1 MKLSKITIDISSN
14 NIELLEDN
22 ELPVYNFNNKKCK
35 IDFDLIKYFLKKFGI
50 IIFKN
55 FYTKNEL
62 ELMDK
67 EIQKLEDELLQS
79 KTKYVEGCNG
89 DFRLFHVE
97 KKSQILQEMITDKSI
112 FNKIASF
119 YKHPTH
125 WNKKLLLNKVVHNNV
140 VSSSG
145 GGWHRDNH
153 HCQFKTLVY
162 MSDVELGNGNFQ
174 FIVNSTIKNIG
185 IPPHWSYNDTR
196 YADETID
203 DLLRDNTNDCK
214 LYDIMGETGTVVF
227 FDATN
232 IHRGKVIEKGERVAL
247 TQYYF
252 T

>member
-1 MKLSKITIDISSN
+1 MSNQMLNCLDSKNKYIFNLKYDKSNIDLITIINVLKQNGIVVFKNYYSKEEVVSMKEE
-14 NIELLEDN
+14 I
-22 ELPVYNFNNKKCK
+22 
-35 IDFDLIKYFLKKFGI
+35 KKFDEK
-50 IIFKN
+50 FVK
-55 FYTKNEL
+55 TKN
-62 ELMDK
+62 
-67 EIQKLEDELLQS
+67 
-79 KTKYVEGCNG
+79 VENCSG

-97 KKSQILQEMITDKSI
+97 KESTLLRKLISENEL

-119 YKHPTH
+119 YKDPRYF
-125 WNKKLLLNKVVHNNV
+125 NKKLLLNKLVYDADNIT
-140 VSSSG
+140 SSG

-153 HCQFKTLVY
+153 YCQFKTLIY
-162 MSDVELGNGNFQ
+162 MSDVRLENGNFQ
-174 FIVNSTIKNIG
+174 FIVNSSIKDIG

-214 LYDIMGETGTVVF
+214 LYDIIGEAGTVVF

-232 IHRGKVIEKGERVAL
+232 IHRGKVIEEGERLAL

>member
-1 MKLSKITIDISSN
+1 MSNQMLNCLESKNIPIFNLKHDTSNVDLITIRNVLKQNGIVVLKNYYSKEEVVSMKEE
-14 NIELLEDN
+14 I
-22 ELPVYNFNNKKCK
+22 
-35 IDFDLIKYFLKKFGI
+35 KKFDEK
-50 IIFKN
+50 FVK
-55 FYTKNEL
+55 TKN
-62 ELMDK
+62 
-67 EIQKLEDELLQS
+67 
-79 KTKYVEGCNG
+79 VENCSG

-97 KKSQILQEMITDKSI
+97 RYSALLQRLVSNNDL

-119 YKHPTH
+119 YKDPRHF
-125 WNKKLLLNKVVHNNV
+125 NKKLLLNKLVYDAENIT
-140 VSSSG
+140 SSG

-174 FIVNSTIKNIG
+174 FIVNSTIKDIG

-214 LYDIMGETGTVVF
+214 LYDIIGEAGTVVF

>member
-1 MKLSKITIDISSN
+1 MSNQMLNCLESKNIPIFNLKHDVSNVDLVTIRNVLKQHGIVVLKNYYSKEAVVSMKEEIKK
-14 NIELLEDN
+14 
-22 ELPVYNFNNKKCK
+22 FNKK
-35 IDFDLIKYFLKKFGI
+35 LIK
-50 IIFKN
+50 
-55 FYTKNEL
+55 TKN
-62 ELMDK
+62 
-67 EIQKLEDELLQS
+67 
-79 KTKYVEGCNG
+79 VENCSG

-97 KKSQILQEMITDKSI
+97 RYSALLERLISNNDL

-119 YKHPTH
+119 YKDPIHF
-125 WNKKLLLNKVVHNNV
+125 NKKLLLNKLVYDTENV
-140 VSSSG
+140 TSSG

-174 FIVNSTIKNIG
+174 FIVNSTIKDIG

-214 LYDIMGETGTVVF
+214 LYDIIGEAGTVVF